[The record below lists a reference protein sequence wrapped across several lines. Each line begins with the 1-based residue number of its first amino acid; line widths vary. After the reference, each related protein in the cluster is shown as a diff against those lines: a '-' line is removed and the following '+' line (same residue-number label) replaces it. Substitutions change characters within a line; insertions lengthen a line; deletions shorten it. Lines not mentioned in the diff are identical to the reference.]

1 MSETKYKLVPT
12 DTFLKD
18 LKKKVAPNDR
28 KKVDRALNSLV
39 KNPYQGRK
47 LKAKPFAKWRWVV
60 WPYRIRYDIE
70 GDQII
75 LYTIRHRKE
84 VYRD

>member
-1 MSETKYKLVPT
+1 MLKAKFKLVPT
-12 DTFLKD
+12 DTFLRD

-28 KKVDRALNSLV
+28 KKVDRALDSLL
-39 KNPYQGRK
+39 KDPYQGRK
-47 LKAKPFAKWRWVV
+47 LKAKPFARWRWVA

-75 LYTIRHRKE
+75 LYTVRHRKE
-84 VYRD
+84 IYRS

>member
-1 MSETKYKLVPT
+1 MFQSKYKLVPT
-12 DTFLKD
+12 NTFLKD

-28 KKVDRALNSLV
+28 KKVDRALHSLV
-39 KNPYQGRK
+39 KNPHQGRK
-47 LKAKPFAKWRWVV
+47 LKAKPFAKWRWVA

-70 GDQII
+70 GRQTI

-84 VYRD
+84 IYRD